1 VTRLLVIGLGGFVGA
16 VARYGLSGWV
26 QSRSTSPVP
35 WGTMSVNVLGCLLL
49 GALMAYAKDR
59 PVGTELQFFLR
70 VGVLGAFTTF
80 STLGYETVELFSSE
94 QAPCAGSSGEGRSAP
109 AGEVRL
115 ARRSAER
122 FQSLLCQEKTVMK
135 SSGNAR

>member
-1 VTRLLVIGLGGFVGA
+1 MTRLLVIGLGGFVGA

-26 QSRSTSPVP
+26 QSRSSSQVP

-49 GALMAYAKDR
+49 GALMAYAKER

-80 STLGYETVELFSSE
+80 STLGYETVELFSL
-94 QAPCAGSSGEGRSAP
+94 GR
-109 AGEVRL
+109 VRDGLLSLFGNLLLGGL
-115 ARRSAER
+115 AV
-122 FQSLLCQEKTVMK
+122 LLGAVAVRWQL
-135 SSGNAR
+135 G